1 MLKLFRNVYIIGGK
15 GNPLVHEV
23 RIKYGYYLKLYPS
36 KVSKVA
42 FKLDFEYKEIKHFE
56 YILIVGQAENI
67 KITKI
72 NGD

>member
-1 MLKLFRNVYIIGGK
+1 M
-15 GNPLVHEV
+15 HEV
-23 RIKYGYYLKLYPS
+23 RIKYGYYLKYPS